1 MRTYRITIGGQ
12 TYVVEIEDPGATPVQ
27 VQVDGKPFEV
37 YVDWEG
43 TDDDAAVTPE
53 VCQSPPSEPAVPS
66 ALPLARIEARPRAR
80 EATDTSSEI
89 LSAPMPG
96 TILSVA
102 VRGGQHVDVGQE
114 VCVLEAMKM
123 KNSIKS
129 PREGTIAEVTVS
141 AGATV
146 AYGDALVRFA

>member
-1 MRTYRITIGGQ
+1 MRTYRITIGDQ
-12 TYVVEIEDPGATPVQ
+12 TYVVEIEDPQASPVQ

-43 TDDDAAVTPE
+43 TDDDAAVRPE
-53 VCQSPPSEPAVPS
+53 VCQSPPDEAAAPPAVP
-66 ALPLARIEARPRAR
+66 LPRVEPRPRAR
-80 EATDTSSEI
+80 QIAEAASDT
-89 LSAPMPG
+89 LVAPMPG

-102 VRGGQHVDVGQE
+102 VRQGEQVEAGQE
-114 VCVLEAMKM
+114 ICVLEAMKM

-129 PREGTIAEVTVS
+129 ARDGTIADVAVS

-146 AYGDALVRFA
+146 AYGDVLVRFE